1 METLYKINSMKYLM
15 IFKEYKKYLI
25 NCHSSS
31 DIIILVIYGG
41 IILLAIIFGGYLKK
55 RIYTYI

>member
-1 METLYKINSMKYLM
+1 MKYLM

>member
-1 METLYKINSMKYLM
+1 M

-25 NCHSSS
+25 NCHSS
-31 DIIILVIYGG
+31 DIIILVIYRG

-55 RIYTYI
+55 RIHIYKYNGTYIMF